1 MGTCDGK
8 VAIVTG
14 ATRGIG
20 KGCAL
25 ELGAQGAVVYVTG
38 RSVSEADHVLPGT
51 VGATAAEV
59 SELGGHGVGVACD
72 HRDDDQVRRL
82 FKQVISTHG
91 RLDVVIN
98 SAFIIPDELM
108 SGLKFWEV
116 PLSHWGDM
124 VDVGTRAAYVTSV
137 LAAPIMVKQQ
147 SGLIINISSSGA
159 EEYAWNVAYGVG
171 KCALDRLTRDTA
183 HELHDYDV
191 AVVSLWP
198 GFVRTERIDAALA
211 SDVQLPSSLTT
222 RLETSES
229 SRFTGRAVAALTS
242 DGNVQRWS
250 GQAVTS
256 RHLAEHYA
264 FTDLDGSLPDGPLR
278 NRNG

>member
-1 MGTCDGK
+1 MGTCEGK

-14 ATRGIG
+14 ATRGVG

-25 ELGAQGAVVYVTG
+25 ELGAQGAVVYATG

-82 FKQVISTHG
+82 FEQVISTHG

-98 SAFIIPDELM
+98 STFIIPDELM

-124 VDVGTRAAYVTSV
+124 VDVGTRAAYVASV

-183 HELHDYDV
+183 HELHDYGV

-211 SDVQLPSSLTT
+211 SDVRLPSSLTT
-222 RLETSES
+222 RLETAES
-229 SRFTGRAVAALTS
+229 SRFTGRAAAALTS

-264 FTDLDGSLPDGPLR
+264 FTDLDGSLPAGPLR